1 MTASI
6 VRNALFAPSPVTLAM
21 AWTHN
26 QRCMPGCRPAL
37 TMMVCMRMSRT
48 GCWPRNSSRICFP
61 SLVTASSRGD
71 RLDTST
77 PRPARPCEVRMAALG
92 G

>member
-1 MTASI
+1 
-6 VRNALFAPSPVTLAM
+6 
-21 AWTHN
+21 
-26 QRCMPGCRPAL
+26 MPGCRPALL

-92 G
+92 KWEVIYIYNIYTHLT